1 MLIAVYFGVYGVQQK
16 SVVEKN
22 TVAVALKWRVLIGYQ
37 TGSCLATVAD
47 RERRLVS
54 MLDSFLVR
62 SESIPHVAPA

>member
-47 RERRLVS
+47 RERLVS